1 MHHLDEHLE
10 HLLGDGEVGNHAILH
25 GPNRLD
31 AAWHLAQ
38 HLLGLGANGLDGLLA
53 AGPALVSDGH
63 HRWFIEDNAFAARI
77 DQGVGSA
84 EVDGQI
90 LGEETA

>member
-25 GPNRLD
+25 GPHGLD
-31 AAWHLAQ
+31 ATGHLAQ
-38 HLLGLGANGLDGLLA
+38 HLLGLGANGFDGLFA

-63 HRWFIEDNAFAARI
+63 HRGFVQDNAFAARV
-77 DQGVGSA
+77 DEGVGSA
-84 EVDGQI
+84 KVDGQI
-90 LGEETA
+90 LGEKTA